1 MSARLRKT
9 LINVL
14 NYLTIEK
21 LTKSFGE
28 KLLFE
33 DITFGIEKGQKTA
46 LIAKNGAGKSSLLNI
61 IAGLDTPDS
70 GKVTLR
76 NNITVSYLPQVETVI
91 DNYSVMNVIFDSN
104 SPTIK
109 VVKEYETALLL
120 VKKKETNENLVR
132 FENAIS
138 EMERLH
144 AWDLES
150 RIKEILS
157 RFGIDDIFKNVSEL
171 SGGQRKKTALAKT
184 LIADTD
190 LLILDEPTN
199 HLDID
204 MIEWLEEYLATSNTT
219 LLMVTHDRY
228 FLDQVCNNIIEL
240 DNQQLYQYKGKYGYY
255 LEKKAERIANET
267 AELEKIRGLYFKE
280 LEWVHTSPQARTT
293 KAKARINAFEKLK
306 ENAIHKVEK
315 QLDSFHVRTER
326 LGNKI
331 LEINNLD
338 FSYSDKLIL
347 DDFSYTFKK
356 REKCGIVG
364 KNGTGKTT
372 LLKLLVGEILPGA
385 GKITPGLTIQF
396 GYFAQDGLPVKG
408 NKRVIDLVKE
418 HAEVVHLES
427 GNYVGVSQF
436 LNYFGF
442 KYEQQYTYY
451 DDLSGGEKRKLS
463 LLITLLKNP
472 NFLIL
477 DEPTNDFDIDTLN
490 LLEDFLTHYQGCI
503 LVVSHDRWFMNKLV
517 DHLFVFEG
525 NGKVKDFYGNYTEY
539 RLQKQKDERKKKNVV
554 QRTALLKA
562 EEKKEKDEMMKRV
575 DDKMMK
581 KLTWKEQK
589 ELTDLELEIS
599 KLEIEKDIL
608 LQQMNSGKGT
618 MQELNEWGID
628 YQNISDE
635 IDTKTTRW
643 LELGVRI

>member
-1 MSARLRKT
+1 
-9 LINVL
+9 L
-14 NYLTIEK
+14 NYLTVEK
-21 LTKSFGE
+21 LAKSFGE

-33 DITFGIEKGQKTA
+33 DIAFGIEKGQKTA
-46 LIAKNGAGKSSLLNI
+46 LIAKNGVGKSSLLNI
-61 IAGLDTPDS
+61 IAGLDTPDA

-76 NNITVSYLPQVETVI
+76 NNITVSYLPQLETI
-91 DNYSVMNVIFDSN
+91 MDNYSVMDVIFDSN
-104 SPTIK
+104 SPAIK
-109 VVKEYETALLL
+109 VVKEYETALSL
-120 VKKKETNENLVR
+120 VKRNETQENLKR
-132 FENAIS
+132 FEHALS

-150 RIKEILS
+150 RVKEILS
-157 RFGIDDIFKNVSEL
+157 RFGIEDIFKNVSEL

-204 MIEWLEEYLATSNTT
+204 MIEWLEEYLSTSNTT

-228 FLDQVCNNIIEL
+228 FLDHVCNNIIEL
-240 DNQQLYQYKGKYGYY
+240 DNQKLYKYKGKYGYY
-255 LEKKAERIANET
+255 LEKKAERIANEA
-267 AELEKIRGLYFKE
+267 AELEKIRQLYRTE

-293 KAKARINAFEKLK
+293 KAKARLNAFEDLK
-306 ENAIHKVEK
+306 GNATRRTEK
-315 QLDSFHVRTER
+315 QADGFHVRTER

-331 LEINNLD
+331 LEINNID
-338 FSYSDKLIL
+338 FSYPDTMIL
-347 DDFSYTFKK
+347 DDFSYIFKK
-356 REKCGIVG
+356 GEKCGVVG

-372 LLKLLVGEILPGA
+372 LLKLLVGEILPNA
-385 GKITPGLTIQF
+385 GKITPGQTIQF

-408 NKRVIDLVKE
+408 NKRVIDIVKE
-418 HAEVVHLES
+418 HAEVVRLEN
-427 GNYVGVSQF
+427 GNYVGASQF

-451 DDLSGGEKRKLS
+451 EDLSGGEKRKLS

-539 RLQKQKDERKKKNVV
+539 RIKKQK
-554 QRTALLKA
+554 A
-562 EEKKEKDEMMKRV
+562 ESRRQKGGGKKDEMMRGL
-575 DDKMMK
+575 DDEMMSRCSQEAK
-581 KLTWKEQK
+581 KLTWKEGK
-589 ELTDLELEIS
+589 ELEQLEMEIP
-599 KLEIEKDIL
+599 KLEQEKEQL
-608 LQQMNSGKGT
+608 LQKMNSGSGVS
-618 MQELNEWGID
+618 QELNEWAQT
-628 YQNISDE
+628 YQNISEE
-635 IDTKTTRW
+635 IDEKTMRW
-643 LELGVRI
+643 LELSEKT

>member
-1 MSARLRKT
+1 M
-9 LINVL
+9 

-28 KLLFE
+28 KILFE

-61 IAGLDTPDS
+61 IAGIDFPDS

-76 NNITVSYLPQVETVI
+76 NDISVSYLPQLETI
-91 DNYSVMNVIFDSN
+91 SNSYSVMDLIFDSN
-104 SPTIK
+104 TPVIK
-109 VVKEYETALLL
+109 VVKEYETALSLA
-120 VKKKETNENLVR
+120 KRNETKENLLR
-132 FENAIS
+132 FEHALS

-144 AWDLES
+144 GWDLES
-150 RIKEILS
+150 RVKEILS
-157 RFGIDDIFKNVSEL
+157 RFGIDDIFKNISEL

-204 MIEWLEEYLATSNTT
+204 MIEWLEDYLSTSNTT

-240 DNQQLYQYKGKYGYY
+240 ENQKLYHYKGKYGYY

-267 AELEKIRGLYFKE
+267 AELEKIKQLYYKE
-280 LEWVHTSPQARTT
+280 LEWVHTSPCARTT
-293 KAKARINAFEKLK
+293 KAKARINAFVDLK
-306 ENAIHKVEK
+306 ESATRKVDK
-315 QLDSFHVRTER
+315 QADAFHVRTER

-331 LEINNLD
+331 LEINNID
-338 FSYSDKLIL
+338 FSYPDKLIL

-356 REKCGIVG
+356 GEKCGIVG

-372 LLKLLVGEILPGA
+372 LLKLIVGEILPDA
-385 GKITPGLTIQF
+385 GKIIPGLTVQF
-396 GYFAQDGLPVKG
+396 GYFSQDGLPVKG
-408 NKRVIDLVKE
+408 NKRVIDIVKE
-418 HAEVVHLES
+418 YAEMIRLEN
-427 GNYVGVSQF
+427 GNFVGASQF

-451 DDLSGGEKRKLS
+451 EDLSGGEKRKLS

-490 LLEDFLTHYQGCI
+490 LLEDFLTYYQGCI

-517 DHLFVFEG
+517 DHLFVFED

-539 RLQKQKDERKKKNVV
+539 RIEKQKAERRMQKVESKKQTPHASHSLPLTSYLTQLSWKERKE
-554 QRTALLKA
+554 L
-562 EEKKEKDEMMKRV
+562 
-575 DDKMMK
+575 
-581 KLTWKEQK
+581 EQ
-589 ELTDLELEIS
+589 LELEIP
-599 KLEIEKDIL
+599 KFEAEKERL
-608 LQQMNSGKGT
+608 LQKMNSGTGT
-618 MQELNEWGID
+618 AQELHEWGTAYQDISEKID
-628 YQNISDE
+628 M
-635 IDTKTTRW
+635 KTLRW
-643 LELGVRI
+643 LELSEIA